1 MMLSLLDDDRLN
13 IFLSSL
19 FVNFIS
25 KLMIFTIQQF
35 FSISQM
41 HTQPLF
47 PPRMNP
53 RRVDVILMN
62 SSYVMFANYFAA
74 GFAPVAFFSQPSLEE
89 VEGPLLPALS
99 LMISSMTLCKP
110 QTSSISASP
119 RFTQLTGASTI
130 FKFPTSISTLRLRT
144 SFQRINIRLPAASTT
159 SVGMEVE
166 VIQT

>member
-1 MMLSLLDDDRLN
+1 MLSLLDEDRLK

-19 FVNFIS
+19 FANFIS

-41 HTQPLF
+41 HTQPLL

-53 RRVDVILMN
+53 RLVDVMLMN

-74 GFAPVAFFSQPSLEE
+74 GLEPVPFFSQPSLE

-99 LMISSMTLCKP
+99 LMMSSMTLCNP

-119 RFTQLTGASTI
+119 RFTQLTGASTM

-144 SFQRINIRLPAASTT
+144 SFCRINMRLPAASTT